1 MKPENLALV
10 LTWHLL
16 QRELDTRLDARV
28 CTFYTYGTPRN
39 GIPMSSLIKLN
50 CTREIWRGNLS
61 PLERTEILQPAV
73 ILVTI
78 TPSSPP
84 SVTVL
89 LYLIVSLA
97 KTDFFLNLLMCAS
110 LVSSFQTINSPPNFR
125 SPSSPKRTT
134 LIETRASTL
143 PHRYSLPAIG
153 INPLLSRPK
162 STRSE
167 GEREARRE
175 EGKGGGSWNEKERRK
190 RKRNG
195 GKEER
200 GGTRGFTSLS
210 KMFYSCRVRR
220 GPIPPS
226 LPPFH

>member
-1 MKPENLALV
+1 
-10 LTWHLL
+10 
-16 QRELDTRLDARV
+16 
-28 CTFYTYGTPRN
+28 
-39 GIPMSSLIKLN
+39 MSSLIKLN

-97 KTDFFLNLLMCAS
+97 KTDFFLNLLMS
-110 LVSSFQTINSPPNFR
+110 RVSRFIFSNNQF
-125 SPSSPKRTT
+125 SSKFSIPFLPEKNH
-134 LIETRASTL
+134 
-143 PHRYSLPAIG
+143 PHRDTSVHFAASIFSPRDRDQPPPFSSEIHEKRG
-153 INPLLSRPK
+153 R
-162 STRSE
+162 TRSE
-167 GEREARRE
+167 EGRGER
-175 EGKGGGSWNEKERRK
+175 SWNEKERRK

>member
-1 MKPENLALV
+1 
-10 LTWHLL
+10 
-16 QRELDTRLDARV
+16 
-28 CTFYTYGTPRN
+28 
-39 GIPMSSLIKLN
+39 
-50 CTREIWRGNLS
+50 
-61 PLERTEILQPAV
+61 
-73 ILVTI
+73 
-78 TPSSPP
+78 
-84 SVTVL
+84 
-89 LYLIVSLA
+89 
-97 KTDFFLNLLMCAS
+97 MCAS

-134 LIETRASTL
+134 PIETRASTL

-162 STRSE
+162 STRSK

-175 EGKGGGSWNEKERRK
+175 EGKGGRSWNEKERRK

-210 KMFYSCRVRR
+210 KMFYSCRVPSPPPSPRFTKRAHRQRVVSNFNYKPRR
-220 GPIPPS
+220 GELEFSEMRRACETKGVSGDQP
-226 LPPFH
+226 

>member
-97 KTDFFLNLLMCAS
+97 KTDFFLNLLMS
-110 LVSSFQTINSPPNFR
+110 RVSRFIFSNNQF
-125 SPSSPKRTT
+125 SSKFSIPFLPEKNH
-134 LIETRASTL
+134 
-143 PHRYSLPAIG
+143 PHRDTSVHFAASIFSPRDRDQPPPFSSEIHEKRG
-153 INPLLSRPK
+153 R
-162 STRSE
+162 TRSE
-167 GEREARRE
+167 EGRGERWKKLERERE
-175 EGKGGGSWNEKERRK
+175 EEEKKK
-190 RKRNG
+190 RW
-195 GKEER
+195 
-200 GGTRGFTSLS
+200 
-210 KMFYSCRVRR
+210 
-220 GPIPPS
+220 
-226 LPPFH
+226 